1 VIFTRAAAQAALPSL
16 LGMAVDY
23 KVSWDGHD
31 ARQKC
36 GIITAAEISGQ
47 RLLVRGFVFARDFPE
62 VEREAL
68 IRGDAMG
75 MSYELADAH
84 VLDMRQPVWTL
95 TRRRLPIAAQASK
108 SAHRANRR
116 RRMNAVEK
124 ALETAGK
131 DVLKVVE
138 SPVTLLIKTEKV
150 LATAIKDQ
158 PLVKEVVVTLAKD
171 GVAIAANLAAVIASK
186 GISWTADLA
195 LVQEVE
201 SFFTSDILGKLVP
214 VVEQVYGDIENDIET
229 GA

>member
-1 VIFTRAAAQAALPSL
+1 
-16 LGMAVDY
+16 
-23 KVSWDGHD
+23 
-31 ARQKC
+31 
-36 GIITAAEISGQ
+36 
-47 RLLVRGFVFARDFPE
+47 
-62 VEREAL
+62 
-68 IRGDAMG
+68 
-75 MSYELADAH
+75 
-84 VLDMRQPVWTL
+84 
-95 TRRRLPIAAQASK
+95 
-108 SAHRANRR
+108 
-116 RRMNAVEK
+116 
-124 ALETAGK
+124 
-131 DVLKVVE
+131 VVE